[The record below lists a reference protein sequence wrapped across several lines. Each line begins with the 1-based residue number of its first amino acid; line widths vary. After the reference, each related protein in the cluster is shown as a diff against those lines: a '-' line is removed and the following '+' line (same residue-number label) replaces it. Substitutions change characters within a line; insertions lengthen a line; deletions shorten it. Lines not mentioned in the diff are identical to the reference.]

1 MADTD
6 DKKQENA
13 KGEEANVE
21 KDEKKSLVKRIL
33 PVMIII
39 FAAGLCA
46 GAGFGLGKML
56 APDASKQNET
66 DSEAVESDNTEVTQE
81 DIDSEEIWYYD
92 MEPVVA
98 MLDEPSVARYISIT
112 LTLQISSGLSEKD
125 GRAYI
130 DEKIPILTDWM
141 TVYLAG
147 LGLDDIRG
155 DKNLKSIQAQIL
167 EAFNEQLFPDS
178 KPKIKHVLF
187 RNFAVQ

>member
-6 DKKQENA
+6 DTKQENA
-13 KGEEANVE
+13 KGEDV
-21 KDEKKSLVKRIL
+21 KDEKKSLIKRIL
-33 PVMIII
+33 PVMIIVI
-39 FAAGLCA
+39 AAGLFA

-56 APDASKQNET
+56 VPETSEQDET
-66 DSEAVESDNTEVTQE
+66 DSEVLESEDMEITQE
-81 DIDSEEIWYYD
+81 DIDSEDTWYYD

-98 MLDEPSVARYISIT
+98 MLDEPNVARYISIT
-112 LTLQISSGLSEKD
+112 LTLQISSVFVEKD

-147 LGLDDIRG
+147 LGLEEIGG
-155 DKNLKSIQAQIL
+155 DKNLKIIKSEIL
-167 EAFNEQLFPDS
+167 DAFNGQLFPES
-178 KPKIKHVLF
+178 KPMIIQVLF